1 MYQKLAYKLS
11 TTNICYFRSS
21 ENLLMSETTTV
32 IAYRKKKN
40 LLNAVSISDSILEC
54 QFLTKKKTN
63 FSGKL
68 LERNI
73 KLLEMRKGN
82 ESLKI
87 ENYLLEGCQKNS
99 PLLSCSCG
107 SESSLQWLSVREASH
122 SFFSALELHNT
133 YKCLVLGYRSE
144 LQFSHSTD
152 VEGRFQIR
160 RCL

>member
-1 MYQKLAYKLS
+1 
-11 TTNICYFRSS
+11 
-21 ENLLMSETTTV
+21 MSETTTV

-40 LLNAVSISDSILEC
+40 LLNAVSISDSILER
-54 QFLTKKKTN
+54 QFLTKKKKTN

-107 SESSLQWLSVREASH
+107 SESSLQ
-122 SFFSALELHNT
+122 
-133 YKCLVLGYRSE
+133 
-144 LQFSHSTD
+144 
-152 VEGRFQIR
+152 
-160 RCL
+160 

>member
-1 MYQKLAYKLS
+1 LH
-11 TTNICYFRSS
+11 TG
-21 ENLLMSETTTV
+21 
-32 IAYRKKKN
+32 KKN

-54 QFLTKKKTN
+54 QFLTKKKKKN
-63 FSGKL
+63 LSGKL

-107 SESSLQWLSVREASH
+107 SESSLQ
-122 SFFSALELHNT
+122 
-133 YKCLVLGYRSE
+133 
-144 LQFSHSTD
+144 
-152 VEGRFQIR
+152 
-160 RCL
+160 